1 MMKKILFGFAL
12 LASVTACTEDYTD
25 WVEPQSN
32 AQDELLSFGDGSVAA
47 VGVIDFAE
55 IAEGQELVQ
64 VCSITAPSASD
75 SGYAPE
81 YLLTIGGTDF
91 EIDAAGQVSVSELQE
106 YVNNTFGRRP
116 TEREMDATVSMWL
129 NNGSTA
135 VKQAEATFKITAKPV
150 APQISEMYYLIGGVE
165 GTSWSVDD
173 MSLPFSHS
181 GRDVYDDPVFTITFP
196 VEDGEYWF
204 AFTDAISI
212 AAYEATG
219 DWSQVLGCA
228 EGNGE
233 NGMEGKVARRAEIGD
248 DGSFVVTVNGDAKFI
263 RFTLNMMDYT
273 YTIEKVNFG
282 PYIYEIGNESGWA
295 TSNPLYCG
303 DGNGGYQGYYYLN
316 GEFKFKPNPG
326 DDWNDDYE
334 CSGEGTLTQDGS
346 DNCPDPGAGFYQI
359 NVDLAAMTYSL
370 TEVVSITC
378 VGNHNG
384 WKETDASQHM
394 TYNTELGCWEITT
407 ELTNGFKFAM
417 NDGWAISWGG
427 ANDDP
432 TAYNNLTLNNGKDL
446 NVPEGDG
453 TYLVQLYLSYE
464 GNNRV
469 EFTKQ

>member
-1 MMKKILFGFAL
+1 MIKKILFGFAL

-25 WVEPQSN
+25 WGEPQKN
-32 AQDELLSFGDGSVAA
+32 AQEELLSFGDGSVAA
-47 VGVIDFAE
+47 VGLIDFAE

-75 SGYAPE
+75 AEYAPE

-91 EIDAAGQVSVSELQE
+91 EINAAGQVSVAALQD

-135 VKQAEATFKITAKPV
+135 VKQAEATFKITAKPE

-165 GTSWSVDD
+165 GTSWNVDD

-181 GRDVYDDPVFTITFP
+181 GKDVYDDPVFTITFP

-228 EGNGE
+228 EGNGK

-263 RFTLNMMDYT
+263 RFTLNMMDYS

-316 GEFKFKPNPG
+316 GEFKFKPNL

-359 NVDLAAMTYSL
+359 NVNLAAMTYNL
-370 TEVVSITC
+370 VKVESISII
-378 VGNHNG
+378 GDFNG
-384 WKETDASQHM
+384 WGDDIDM
-394 TYNTELGCWEITT
+394 TYNVEEACWEVTADIASDGG
-407 ELTNGFKFAM
+407 LKFRA
-417 NDGWAISWGG
+417 NYGWDISWGG
-427 ANDDP
+427 NGSSDNFDNL
-432 TAYNNLTLNNGKDL
+432 TTNNGNNL
-446 NVPEGDG
+446 NVAAG
-453 TYLVQLYLSYE
+453 TYLFKLYISYE

-469 EFTKQ
+469 EITQQ

>member
-1 MMKKILFGFAL
+1 MIKKILFGFAL

-32 AQDELLSFGDGSVAA
+32 AQEELLSFGDGSVAA

-181 GRDVYDDPVFTITFP
+181 GKDVYDDPVFTITFP

-228 EGNGE
+228 EGNGK

-316 GEFKFKPNPG
+316 GEFKFKPNL
-326 DDWNDDYE
+326 DDWEGDYE

-370 TEVVSITC
+370 VKVENLSLIGTVE
-378 VGNHNG
+378 GN
-384 WKETDASQHM
+384 WDADVDLA
-394 TYNTELGCWEITT
+394 YNVEDACWEWTGSLNAG
-407 ELTNGFKFAM
+407 EFKIRM
-417 NDGWAISWGG
+417 NHDWTSSWGG
-427 ANDDP
+427 TSGATD
-432 TAYNNLTLNNGKDL
+432 YENLTSNNGANL
-446 NVPEGDG
+446 QLAESGDY
-453 TYLVQLYLSYE
+453 TIKFYLSYE

-469 EFTKQ
+469 EITKQ